1 MGFTMTQVHQLYK
14 LQETDL
20 EIREKKARLSEVLT
34 ILKGPAW
41 LQKAEAQAQ
50 AAAAEYQALQS
61 QHQALNLERQSLR
74 TRIKSSENRLY
85 SGKVHNPKELSDLQ
99 SEIDSLGRRVSTLED
114 EMLEVMILME
124 DAEAAQTEADAGL
137 AKAEARWQKES
148 VELQTEKNELA
159 VRLNKLLALRQE
171 QAQVVDAASMKEYEA
186 LAKKKGGT
194 AVVRVR
200 GEMCL
205 GCRTTISTNKLREA
219 RQGIKAYCGS
229 CGRILYPY

>member
-41 LQKAEAQAQ
+41 LQKAQAEVTST
-50 AAAAEYQALQS
+50 AAEYQTLQS
-61 QHQALNLERQSLR
+61 QHQALSLEMQGLR
-74 TRIKSSENRLY
+74 TRIKNSENRLY

-99 SEIDSLGRRVSTLED
+99 QEIDSLGRRVSTLED
-114 EMLEVMILME
+114 EILEVMILME
-124 DAEAAQTEADAGL
+124 DAEAAKSEADAGL

-171 QAQVVDAASMKEYEA
+171 QAQAVDAASMKEYEA

-205 GCRTTISTNKLREA
+205 GCRTTISANVIKEA
-219 RQGIKAYCGS
+219 RQGNKVYCGT
-229 CGRILYPY
+229 CGRIIYPY